1 VSLKPVAVAVRE
13 LALVARR
20 RQVWYLVLV
29 AVAEEEGTLHGL
41 ALALVARDRECELD
55 LLLVVAQGD
64 VDELGATVVDAQG
77 VVAAS
82 GCAAVVFAQRRR
94 HVEM

>member
-1 VSLKPVAVAVRE
+1 
-13 LALVARR
+13 VARR

-29 AVAEEEGTLHGL
+29 AVAEEEGTLNGL
-41 ALALVARDRECELD
+41 VLALVARDRERELH

-64 VDELGATVVDAQG
+64 VDELGATVVDAQD

-82 GCAAVVFAQRRR
+82 GCGAVVFAQRRR